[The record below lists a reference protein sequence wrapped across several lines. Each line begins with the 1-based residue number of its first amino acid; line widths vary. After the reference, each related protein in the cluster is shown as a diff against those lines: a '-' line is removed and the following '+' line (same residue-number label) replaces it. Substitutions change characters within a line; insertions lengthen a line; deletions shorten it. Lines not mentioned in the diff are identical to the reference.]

1 MIVQVNFLQK
11 LLNNYLQLHILS
23 FIHVYKA
30 QKKMANETNHSN
42 CQLFSTAISFFRCK
56 GKGKSFI
63 IIMKKK
69 NKRRSVK
76 ETKS

>member
-1 MIVQVNFLQK
+1 MIVQMNFLQK
-11 LLNNYLQLHILS
+11 LLNNHLQLHILS

-30 QKKMANETNHSN
+30 QKMANETNHSN
-42 CQLFSTAISFFRCK
+42 CQLFSTAIPFFRYK

-69 NKRRSVK
+69 K
-76 ETKS
+76 EKC

>member
-11 LLNNYLQLHILS
+11 LLNNHLQLHILS

-30 QKKMANETNHSN
+30 QKMANETNHSN
-42 CQLFSTAISFFRCK
+42 CQLFSTAIPFFRY
-56 GKGKSFI
+56 KGKSFI
-63 IIMKKK
+63 IIMKK

>member
-1 MIVQVNFLQK
+1 MIVQMNFLQK
-11 LLNNYLQLHILS
+11 LLNNHLQLHILS

-30 QKKMANETNHSN
+30 QKMANETNHSN
-42 CQLFSTAISFFRCK
+42 CQLFSTAIPFFRYK

-63 IIMKKK
+63 IIMKK

-76 ETKS
+76 ETES